1 MQHKLCSAASSVA
14 YRCCSPPWA
23 FPPKLGPLSG
33 AAPFGGQTI
42 ISHPFAGW
50 PAVMAAFCSCRLKET
65 HMSAPL
71 LSLAED
77 TALLALEAQTVIGIR
92 LTQLSLGGSAAGA
105 EAQRMVTE
113 KVSAFAEAAA
123 LLASG
128 GSAHEVV
135 KGYRAG
141 QAPDGVAVVNGSV
154 NVLGQAQG
162 AALRNG
168 ASLMVE

>member
-1 MQHKLCSAASSVA
+1 
-14 YRCCSPPWA
+14 
-23 FPPKLGPLSG
+23 
-33 AAPFGGQTI
+33 
-42 ISHPFAGW
+42 
-50 PAVMAAFCSCRLKET
+50 
-65 HMSAPL
+65 MSAPL

-135 KGYRAG
+135 KGCRAG
-141 QAPDGVAVVNGSV
+141 HAPDGVAVVNGSV
-154 NVLGQAQG
+154 NVLEVKRRMLRSETAQ
-162 AALRNG
+162 
-168 ASLMVE
+168 V

>member
-1 MQHKLCSAASSVA
+1 
-14 YRCCSPPWA
+14 
-23 FPPKLGPLSG
+23 
-33 AAPFGGQTI
+33 
-42 ISHPFAGW
+42 
-50 PAVMAAFCSCRLKET
+50 
-65 HMSAPL
+65 MSAPL

-113 KVSAFAEAAA
+113 KVAAFAEAAA

-154 NVLGQAQG
+154 NVLVDALPLSGRLQSRSRPNQS
-162 AALRNG
+162 AAEASEPVPRNARV
-168 ASLMVE
+168 ASQRESVRTTPYGSAETQTRGD

>member
-1 MQHKLCSAASSVA
+1 
-14 YRCCSPPWA
+14 
-23 FPPKLGPLSG
+23 
-33 AAPFGGQTI
+33 
-42 ISHPFAGW
+42 
-50 PAVMAAFCSCRLKET
+50 
-65 HMSAPL
+65 MSAPL

-141 QAPDGVAVVNGSV
+141 QAPDGLAVVNGSV
-154 NVLGQAQG
+154 NVLEVKRRVLRSETAQ
-162 AALRNG
+162 
-168 ASLMVE
+168 V

>member
-1 MQHKLCSAASSVA
+1 MQCNINCALQHRTSRSVLPPTLGVSSLTWAALRS
-14 YRCCSPPWA
+14 
-23 FPPKLGPLSG
+23 GPFL
-33 AAPFGGQTI
+33 GGQTI

-50 PAVMAAFCSCRLKET
+50 PAVMAAFYSCRLKET
-65 HMSAPL
+65 HMPAPL

-92 LTQLSLGGSAAGA
+92 LTQLSLGGPAAGA

-123 LLASG
+123 LLATG

-135 KGYRAG
+135 KGYRKHV
-141 QAPDGVAVVNGSV
+141 QA
-154 NVLGQAQG
+154 NVRR
-162 AALRNG
+162 LR
-168 ASLMVE
+168 